1 MRRRRVGVLA
11 IDRAPVRISQ
21 RLAETTMSNP
31 HLPTEI
37 LDHVVAH
44 LYDMRDALKS
54 CCLVSKSWIPRVQK
68 HLFTD
73 VMFYTIKSLQ
83 TWKEMFP
90 DPSISP
96 GCYVKLLFVGNSEVV
111 TVADAEA
118 GGWITGP
125 SRVVRLVVSS
135 VHDESKT
142 PFIPF
147 HGFSPVIKSLS
158 VFTPT
163 LLPSPILSFILSF
176 PLLEDL
182 SVIRSGDAPI
192 DDGDDSDR
200 LLTTARPLNPP
211 TFTVTLE
218 LRLGRGMQ
226 HFIHRLLFLP
236 GGIHFRELTLTWI
249 HERDHLLTMVLVEG
263 CSHTLRSLEISYK
276 LHGTSIRH
284 LHPHRYLIFVSR
296 RNGRDRFDR
305 PLKSNEA
312 QRCGLST

>member
-1 MRRRRVGVLA
+1 MRRRRVGVHA
-11 IDRAPVRISQ
+11 IDRAPVRIRQ

-31 HLPTEI
+31 HLPAEI
-37 LDHVVAH
+37 LDHVVDH
-44 LYDMRDALKS
+44 LYDMRDALNS
-54 CCLVSKSWIPRVQK
+54 CCLVSKSWIPRTRK

-73 VMFYTIKSLQ
+73 VMFYTIKLLQ

-90 DPSISP
+90 DPSTSP
-96 GCYVKLLFVGNSEVV
+96 GCYAKLLFVGNSEVV

-118 GGWITGP
+118 GGWITGF

-142 PFIPF
+142 PFVPF

-163 LLPSPILSFILSF
+163 LLPPPILSFILSF

-182 SVIRSGDAPI
+182 SVIRSRDAPI
-192 DDGDDSDR
+192 YDDDSDR
-200 LLTTARPLNPP
+200 LLTTTQPSNPP
-211 TFTVTLE
+211 TFTGTLE
-218 LRLGRGMQ
+218 LRLGRGMR

-236 GGIHFRELTLTWI
+236 GGIHFRGLTLTWI
-249 HERDHLLTMVLVEG
+249 HERDHLLTMALVEG

-276 LHGTSIRH
+276 LHGTSVRH
-284 LHPHRYLIFVSR
+284 LRPCRYLIFVSR

-305 PLKSNEA
+305 PLESDEA
-312 QRCGLST
+312 QRCGFST